1 MKSDSG
7 VVTRMWGRWR
17 VICWR
22 SHCGVSPVRRAAR
35 MGASGMPRSRR
46 EGGDFGQRDFEV
58 LVDVV
63 AERLERGDVHDLRLV
78 GERAEPGPPHQG
90 VDSGQERGQRFTGA
104 GGSGDEDVAPFA
116 NERPTL
122 HLGFGQA
129 VKTRSKPF
137 GYKGVELGK
146 HFALSVY
153 RTASFRP
160 KPRNSL
166 MLQFGRN
173 TLSRGCPSYGTG
185 KRPLP
190 PGSFESGRSR
200 NSRGRHGAGSRARHP
215 ESQGRERP
223 GAVRHDRHREPRV
236 LPAETPEEYR

>member
-7 VVTRMWGRWR
+7 VVTRMCGRLARHLLALPLRR
-17 VICWR
+17 V
-22 SHCGVSPVRRAAR
+22 A
-35 MGASGMPRSRR
+35 GAQGGADGRQRDAPFGR

-63 AERLERGDVHDLRLV
+63 AERLERGDVDDLRLV
-78 GERAEPGPPHQG
+78 GQRAEPGPPHQG
-90 VDSGQERGQRFTGA
+90 VDGGQERGQRFTGA

-146 HFALSVY
+146 HFALLSLPHGQ
-153 RTASFRP
+153 FRP

-173 TLSRGCPSYGTG
+173 TLSRG
-185 KRPLP
+185 LP
-190 PGSFESGRSR
+190 IIWHRKTTSP
-200 NSRGRHGAGSRARHP
+200 AGIS
-215 ESQGRERP
+215 
-223 GAVRHDRHREPRV
+223 
-236 LPAETPEEYR
+236 